1 MAVLA
6 IAALAKRSLFWYT
19 NDIIAIAA
27 ASGVFPA
34 FQMRRE
40 GGRRVEKMIA
50 RMMESGTRLAF
61 ALLLIFAA
69 ISSFYNVWIAIGELL
84 VVGTLYIYY
93 RAKAKRRRADIRQTV
108 ETLMFQVDDAS
119 KNSLM
124 NFPLPTAI
132 LRIDTGEVVWC
143 NDGFFEI
150 TGAHERMFNMHITD
164 VMDGFDT
171 KWIME
176 GRPKCPYEVEVNG
189 RHFEVYGN
197 IVRSGGDAASAL
209 LTTMYWVDVTDYSA
223 LRAKYEQSR
232 PVVAILVLDSYEELI
247 KGVSE
252 AEKSKLTAQ
261 VDEDIANWAEP
272 VHGVLR
278 RLDRDKYLFLFEQ
291 KDLAEFVEKK
301 FDLLDKTREIKSSSG
316 VGATISIGIGKG
328 DTELSELYQYARLA
342 ADTALARGGDQVV
355 IKSKYAFEFYGGQ
368 TKEVEKRTK
377 VKSRVVANSL
387 RQYIKDSSY
396 VFIMGHQLSD
406 LDAVGAAAGVCAAVR
421 KCGKKPYFIVNSDRT
436 SAKDLI
442 DKLAALE
449 EYKESFIK
457 PDDAIFIADSNSLLI
472 VVDTNRPD
480 FVDYPEVLQT
490 IQRVAVIDHHRRAAS
505 YIENYVISL
514 HEPYASSTSEL
525 VTELLQYILTGPQE
539 LKKEEAEALLSGIF
553 LDTKSFTVKTG
564 VRTFEAA
571 AYLRQCGA
579 DTVEVRRLFNNN
591 FDSYIK
597 KYQIISNAEQPY
609 PGVSVSVFDEDTERA
624 TASQAADELINIS
637 DIKASFVVVR
647 EHGHDVAISGRSYG
661 KMNVQVV
668 LEKLGG
674 GGSLTMAGA
683 QFQDADVHEVAERL
697 RAAIEEYLA
706 ASQNEAE
713 NVPV

>member
-1 MAVLA
+1 MGPRE
-6 IAALAKRSLFWYT
+6 KR
-19 NDIIAIAA
+19 
-27 ASGVFPA
+27 GVC
-34 FQMRRE
+34 
-40 GGRRVEKMIA
+40 RVEKMIA
-50 RMMESGTRLAF
+50 RIMESGTRLAF
-61 ALLLIFAA
+61 VLLLLFVVVMATFQPWVA
-69 ISSFYNVWIAIGELL
+69 LGELL
-84 VVGTLYIYY
+84 LVAIVYIYY
-93 RAKAKRRRADIRQTV
+93 RARAKRRRADIRRTV

-143 NDGFFEI
+143 NDSFFEI

-171 KWIME
+171 RWIME
-176 GRPKCPYEVEVNG
+176 GRTKCPYEVAVNG
-189 RHFEVYGN
+189 RQFDVYGN
-197 IVRSGGDAASAL
+197 IVRSGNDAAGAL
-209 LTTMYWVDVTDYSA
+209 LMTMYWVDVTDYSQ
-223 LRAKYEQSR
+223 LRTKYERTR

-247 KGVSE
+247 KNTSE
-252 AEKSKLTAQ
+252 SEKSKLTAQ
-261 VDEDIANWAEP
+261 VDEEIANWAEP

-278 RLDRDKYLFLFEQ
+278 RLDRDKYLFLMEQ
-291 KDLAEFVEKK
+291 KDLVEYIEKK
-301 FDLLDKTREIKSSSG
+301 FDLLDKVREIKNSAGIS
-316 VGATISIGIGKG
+316 ATISMGIGKG
-328 DTELSELYQYARLA
+328 DTDLSELYQYARLA

-355 IKSKYAFEFYGGQ
+355 IKSKYAFEFYGGHA
-368 TKEVEKRTK
+368 KEVEKRTK

-387 RQYIKDSSY
+387 KQYIKDSSY
-396 VFIMGHQLSD
+396 VFVMGHQLSD
-406 LDAVGAAAGVCAAVR
+406 LDAVGAAAGICAAVR
-421 KCGKKPYFIVNSDRT
+421 KCGKKPYFIVNQERT
-436 SAKDLI
+436 SAKELI
-442 DKLAALE
+442 NKLAALE
-449 EYKESFIK
+449 EYKESFIN

-514 HEPYASSTSEL
+514 HEPYASSASEL
-525 VTELLQYILTGPQE
+525 VTELLQYILSSSQE
-539 LKKEEAEALLSGIF
+539 LRKEEAEALLAGIF

-571 AYLRQCGA
+571 AYLKQCGA
-579 DTVEVRRLFNNN
+579 DTVEVRKLFNNN

-597 KYQIISNAEQPY
+597 KYQIISNAEQTF
-609 PGVSVSVFDEDTERA
+609 PGVSISVFNENTERA
-624 TASQAADELINIS
+624 VASQAADELIKIN
-637 DIKASFVVVR
+637 DIKASFVVFK
-647 EHGHDVAISGRSYG
+647 EHDKDVAISARSYG

-683 QFQDADVHEVAERL
+683 QFANANVEDVARKL
-697 RAAIEEYLA
+697 REAIEQYLA
-706 ASQNEAE
+706 ADHSEADGQNNNAG
-713 NVPV
+713 

>member
-1 MAVLA
+1 M
-6 IAALAKRSLFWYT
+6 
-19 NDIIAIAA
+19 
-27 ASGVFPA
+27 
-34 FQMRRE
+34 
-40 GGRRVEKMIA
+40 EKMIA
-50 RMMESGTRLAF
+50 RMMESGTRLTF
-61 ALLLIFAA
+61 VALVIFAA
-69 ISSFYNVWIAIGELL
+69 VTAVFNLWVALGELL
-84 VVGTLYIYY
+84 LVVFIYIYY
-93 RAKAKRRRADIRQTV
+93 RARAKRRRAEIRRTV
-108 ETLMFQVDDAS
+108 ETLLFQVDDAS

-143 NDGFFEI
+143 NDTFFEV

-171 KWIME
+171 RWIME
-176 GRPKCPYEVEVNG
+176 GRTKCPYEVAVNG
-189 RHFEVYGN
+189 RKFDVYGN
-197 IVRSGGDAASAL
+197 IVRSSKDAANAL
-209 LTTMYWVDVTDYSA
+209 LMTMYWVDVTDYSD
-223 LRAKYEQSR
+223 LRAKYERTR
-232 PVVAILVLDSYEELI
+232 PVVSILVLDSYEELI
-247 KGVSE
+247 KGISE
-252 AEKSKLTAQ
+252 SEKSKLTAQ
-261 VDEDIANWAEP
+261 VDEVIANWAEP

-291 KDLAEFVEKK
+291 KDLVDYIEKK
-301 FDLLDKTREIKSSSG
+301 FDLLDKVREIKNSAGIS
-316 VGATISIGIGKG
+316 ATISLGIGKG

-355 IKSKYAFEFYGGQ
+355 LKSKYAFEFYGGH

-387 RQYIKDSSY
+387 KQYIRDSSY
-396 VFIMGHQLSD
+396 VFVMGHQLSD
-406 LDAVGAAAGVCAAVR
+406 LDAVGAAAGICAAVR
-421 KCGKKPYFIVNSDRT
+421 KCGKKPYFIVNRDRT

-442 DKLAALE
+442 DKLAGLE
-449 EYKESFIK
+449 EYKDSFIK
-457 PDDAIFIADSNSLLI
+457 PDDAIFIADANSLLI

-480 FVDYPEVLQT
+480 FVDYPDVLQT

-505 YIENYVISL
+505 YIENFCISL

-525 VTELLQYILTGPQE
+525 VTELLQYILNSSQD
-539 LKKEEAEALLSGIF
+539 LKKEEAEALLAGIF

-571 AYLRQCGA
+571 AYLKQCGA

-597 KYQIISNAEQPY
+597 KYQIISNAEQAY
-609 PGVSVSVFDEDTERA
+609 PGVSVSVFDESTERA
-624 TASQAADELINIS
+624 IASQAADELININ
-637 DIKASFVVVR
+637 DIKASFVVFR
-647 EHGHDVAISGRSYG
+647 EHDHDVAISARSYG

-683 QFQDADVHEVAERL
+683 QFEDADVGEVAQRL
-697 RAAIEEYLA
+697 RKAIEEYLA
-706 ASQNEAE
+706 SNHTEGESAG
-713 NVPV
+713 V

>member
-1 MAVLA
+1 M
-6 IAALAKRSLFWYT
+6 
-19 NDIIAIAA
+19 
-27 ASGVFPA
+27 
-34 FQMRRE
+34 
-40 GGRRVEKMIA
+40 EKLIA

-61 ALLLIFAA
+61 ALLLVFCA
-69 ISSFYNVWIAIGELL
+69 ISAFTNIWLALGELA
-84 VVGTLYIYY
+84 VVVVLYIVY
-93 RAKAKRRRADIRQTV
+93 RAPAKRRRADIRRTV
-108 ETLMFQVDDAS
+108 ETLLFQVDDAS

-132 LRIDTGEVVWC
+132 LRMDTGEVVWS
-143 NDGFFEI
+143 NDSFYEI
-150 TGAHERMFNMHITD
+150 TGAHERMFNLHITD
-164 VMDGFDT
+164 VIEGFDT
-171 KWIME
+171 RWIME
-176 GRPKCPYEVEVNG
+176 GRSKCPYEVAVNG
-189 RHFEVYGN
+189 RKFDVYGN
-197 IVRSGGDAASAL
+197 IVRSGKDASSAL
-209 LTTMYWVDVTDYSA
+209 LVTMYWVDVTDYSE
-223 LRAKYEQSR
+223 LRTKYERTR
-232 PVVAILVLDSYEELI
+232 PVLSILVLDSYEELI

-252 AEKSKLTAQ
+252 SEKSKLTAQ
-261 VDEDIANWAEP
+261 VDEEISNWAEP
-272 VHGVLR
+272 VHGVVR

-291 KDLAEFVEKK
+291 KDLLEFVERK
-301 FDLLDKTREIKSSSG
+301 FDLLDKVREIKSSTGIS
-316 VGATISIGIGKG
+316 ATISMGIGKG
-328 DTELSELYQYARLA
+328 DTDLNELYQYARLA

-355 IKSKYAFEFYGGQ
+355 IKSKYAFEFYGGHA
-368 TKEVEKRTK
+368 KEVEKRTK

-387 RQYIKDSSY
+387 RQYIRDSSY

-406 LDAVGAAAGVCAAVR
+406 LDAVGAAAGICAAVR
-421 KCGKKPYFIVNSDRT
+421 KCGKKPYFIVNSERT

-442 DKLAALE
+442 DKLAGLE
-449 EYKESFIK
+449 EYRESFIK

-525 VTELLQYILTGPQE
+525 VTELLQYILTSSQD

-571 AYLRQCGA
+571 AYLKQCGA

-609 PGVSVSVFDEDTERA
+609 PGVSISVMDEDTERA
-624 TASQAADELINIS
+624 TASQAADELININ
-637 DIKASFVVVR
+637 DIKASFVVFR
-647 EHGHDVAISGRSYG
+647 EHENDVAISARSYG

-683 QFQDADVHEVAERL
+683 QFQDADVGEVAARL

-706 ASQNEAE
+706 GDQEDGE
-713 NVPV
+713 NSSNAPSA